1 MKMEAETAVV
11 QPPGKHPEEKS
22 GRGQGRESRGH
33 SRGRARSRQQREE
46 AGDGLSPEGEQP
58 C

>member
-1 MKMEAETAVV
+1 MKMEAEAAVV

-22 GRGQGRESRGH
+22 RGGPGRESRGH
-33 SRGRARSRQQREE
+33 NRGRAHSRQQREE
-46 AGDGLSPEGEQP
+46 AGDGLSPAGEQP